1 MGHEDFVMMAAIGL
15 SIFLQVI
22 GGNPDIP
29 SWLPAVSAG
38 LYKYSVDVYRDKKNG
53 GNGNGKVGKIVLK
66 TNEVEV
72 VADRIEVRPE

>member
-1 MGHEDFVMMAAIGL
+1 MGHEDFVMMVAIGL

-38 LYKYSVDVYRDKKNG
+38 LYKYSVDAYRDRKNG
-53 GNGNGKVGKIVLK
+53 GNGNGKVGIVLE
-66 TNEVEV
+66 TTEVEV
-72 VADRIEVRPE
+72 VADRIRVRPK